1 MVALKS
7 VVGTMNSF
15 LKEEKHDPDFNVSN
29 VKQSVDQE
37 EKDFNEKVDKL
48 LDDGNISTTEEDKME
63 NFPDVHVPHQR
74 LLVHINSNKECLKSR
89 DESVDDLSNVKQSV
103 EQEEQDFNEKVD
115 KLFDDGNISTTEED
129 QMENFPDVH
138 VPHQR
143 LPVHINSNEECL
155 KSRDKSVDDPIN
167 KDALKQF
174 YFTKTLDDYDSCVT
188 KRSSESDIDM
198 DESLIKEPVSVLQR
212 NISEEAED
220 TSNSDSDLESP
231 SRDSGIES
239 DAMSARKCMKVP
251 DQIERGQILTKN
263 INPQGRYIVKEAE
276 RPKNTSLKETGLKE
290 QSKMDEC
297 AIIQDFLKKGIL
309 YN

>member
-1 MVALKS
+1 MEEYADRYSNVITFQLVYFSDRNSVTISSDRAYGFMVALKS

-15 LKEEKHDPDFNVSN
+15 FKEEKLDPDLTLSN

-37 EKDFNEKVDKL
+37 EKDFNEKADKS
-48 LDDGNISTTEEDKME
+48 LDDGNISTTDEDKME
-63 NFPDVHVPHQR
+63 NFPDVHVPHQ
-74 LLVHINSNKECLKSR
+74 C
-89 DESVDDLSNVKQSV
+89 
-103 EQEEQDFNEKVD
+103 
-115 KLFDDGNISTTEED
+115 
-129 QMENFPDVH
+129 
-138 VPHQR
+138 

-155 KSRDKSVDDPIN
+155 KSSDGSLDDPSN

-188 KRSSESDIDM
+188 KRSSESDIEL
-198 DESLIKEPVSVLQR
+198 DESMIKEPVPVLQR

-220 TSNSDSDLESP
+220 VSNSDSDLESP

-239 DAMSARKCMKVP
+239 DAMSAMTCKRVP
-251 DQIERGQILTKN
+251 DQLERGRILTEN
-263 INPQGRYIVKEAE
+263 INPQRNCHIVKETE
-276 RPKNTSLKETGLKE
+276 KSKNTSLSETSLKE
-290 QSKMDEC
+290 QAKMDDC

>member
-1 MVALKS
+1 VTISSDRAYGFMVALKS

-15 LKEEKHDPDFNVSN
+15 LKEEKHDPDFNLSN

-37 EKDFNEKVDKL
+37 EKDINEKVDKL

-74 LLVHINSNKECLKSR
+74 LPVHINNNEECLKSR
-89 DESVDDLSNVKQSV
+89 DESVDDPS
-103 EQEEQDFNEKVD
+103 
-115 KLFDDGNISTTEED
+115 
-129 QMENFPDVH
+129 
-138 VPHQR
+138 
-143 LPVHINSNEECL
+143 
-155 KSRDKSVDDPIN
+155 N

-174 YFTKTLDDYDSCVT
+174 YFAKTLDDYDSCVT

-198 DESLIKEPVSVLQR
+198 DESLIKEPVPVLQR

-239 DAMSARKCMKVP
+239 DVMSARKCMKVP
-251 DQIERGQILTKN
+251 DQIERGQILTEN
-263 INPQGRYIVKEAE
+263 INPQGSCHIVIKEAE
-276 RPKNTSLKETGLKE
+276 RPKNTSLQETGLKE
-290 QSKMDEC
+290 QSKMVDC